1 MSGNTLGNMQLI
13 QNWRR
18 SDELSFTKWN
28 ENRMVKPEE
37 FMLEETFT
45 DFKLTVGSKT
55 FHTHRLI
62 LGIHSEYFYRLLLS
76 GMKETSRN
84 EMEFKDMDP
93 EIFQH
98 IIKYIYSGI
107 LDCNL
112 DDETLTEVYLVANM
126 LQILDLE
133 AECIAAILTNV
144 NPQNCLEKKQR
155 LDKMNIY
162 QHQPQK
168 RFLILESLDE
178 FICSSVSDHWKIL
191 IQSPGFLQLES
202 EGLCLLLEMKSGQDE
217 ITDFSY
223 SFVQNDIMKGVINW
237 LNHDLDS
244 RHEFIWTLA
253 TFYCLHQANNA
264 MVKKLFDIYRKCKP
278 SSQLKIDQVCQ
289 GRLCGNRVLKGLL
302 IISGLSLNYG
312 CERLMYHFVIPSSQ
326 PFDVKET
333 ILTLNRPYVLPPII
347 QDIGRDEQLFIQP
360 NNLVPLGDS
369 TYMVLSQNKEK
380 KLLGNYLDSLTKKS
394 QCSKHHSDMYYHCP
408 TNFPTCECDEGNHWS
423 FCSETDKDTKIWM
436 ISSCGIEDILEKSEG
451 FQYDPSCGIFNL
463 IKSPI
468 SANGLCTLH
477 DNDSI
482 IAFGGYRSS
491 KLGSKINVVT
501 CTQTHFKGHTSI
513 STQVLSYDHV
523 PIANQTVFKY
533 YAQPD
538 SWLTIL
544 DTTPFSLCHAAC
556 IKIHDSYY
564 VCGGFTLHQDT
575 ENQLYYYQPVTTLWT
590 LDLKTEKW
598 SQGPVMPIDDGLGGY
613 ASGSVYLVENQL
625 IYSGG
630 VRLKTHAPY
639 ESNQIYKY
647 VTNTKVLRLDLASFQ
662 WEIILDLSDIGS
674 TIYGVVPSQVH
685 LKELRVSQGEFVSL

>member
-18 SDELSFTKWN
+18 SDQLSFTKWN
-28 ENRMVKPEE
+28 ENRMIKPEE

-45 DFKLTVGSKT
+45 DFKLTVGSKI
-55 FHTHRLI
+55 FHTHKLI

-76 GMKETSRN
+76 GMKETSQN

-93 EIFQH
+93 EIFQ
-98 IIKYIYSGI
+98 IIINYIYSGT
-107 LDCNL
+107 LECDL

-144 NPQNCLEKKQR
+144 NTQNCLEKKCR

-168 RFLILESLDE
+168 RVLILQSLDE

-191 IQSPGFLQLES
+191 IQSPGFLQLDS
-202 EGLCLLLEMKSGQDE
+202 EGLCLLLEMKSSQDE

-223 SFVQNDIMKGVINW
+223 SFVQNDIIKGVINW

-244 RHEFIWTLA
+244 RHENIWTLA

-264 MVKKLFDIYRKCKP
+264 MVKKLFDIYQKCKIT
-278 SSQLKIDQVCQ
+278 LNIDQVCQ
-289 GRLCGNRVLKGLL
+289 GRLCGNRVLQGLL

-360 NNLVPLGDS
+360 QNFVPLGNL
-369 TYMVLSQNKEK
+369 TYMVLSQNKDK
-380 KLLGNYLDSLTKKS
+380 KLVGNYLDALTKKS

-423 FCSETDKDTKIWM
+423 ICFLDKIWM
-436 ISSCGIEDILEKSEG
+436 ISSCGIEDILEKSER
-451 FQYDPSCGIFNL
+451 FQYDPSCAIYKL

-468 SANGLCTLH
+468 SVNGLCTLN
-477 DNDSI
+477 DNGSI
-482 IAFGGYRSS
+482 IAFGGYRS
-491 KLGSKINVVT
+491 KVGLGKINVVS
-501 CTQTHFKGHTSI
+501 CTLTHFKGHTSI
-513 STQVLSYDHV
+513 KTQVLSYDHV

-538 SWLTIL
+538 SWLTVL
-544 DTTPFSLCHAAC
+544 DTTPFSICSAAC
-556 IKIHDSYY
+556 IKINDAYY
-564 VCGGFTLHQDT
+564 VCGGFTLQHDK
-575 ENQLYYYQPVTTLWT
+575 ENQLYYYQPLTTLWT
-590 LDLKTEKW
+590 LDLKSEKW
-598 SQGPVMPIDDGLGGY
+598 SQGPVMPVDDGLDGY
-613 ASGSVYLVENQL
+613 ASGSVYLVKNQL

-647 VTNTKVLRLDLASFQ
+647 VTNSKVLSFDLVSFK

-674 TIYGVVPSQVH
+674 TIYGVVPSEVH
-685 LKELRVSQGEFVSL
+685 LKELRVHAGEFVSL